1 MFNKYEENAK
11 NILTYPVIYYK
22 FKLNQL
28 VGKERRTAME
38 KYRDK
43 ALPVEERVKDLL
55 ERMTL
60 EEKVAQMATC
70 LYSDLV
76 DDSDGC
82 TSIREMKLSPE
93 KIRKLFENGMGQVA
107 IITACNKD
115 PVDAAAIVNDIQ
127 KIAVEQTRL
136 GIPVIFDA
144 EGAVG
149 LIARDSTHNP
159 MPIGMAASFDPKLVE
174 QMMGL
179 AREQMKAVGVRE
191 VFAPVIDVTR
201 DPRWGRL
208 EETFGEDPYLV
219 SQMGTAFIKGL
230 QGEDLREGVASTAK
244 HFLAYGLSEGGMNMS
259 SCKLSERDIY
269 EQAAM
274 PFEAAVKEA
283 DIAGVMSSYND
294 IDGEPVTGSIRWCR
308 SLLRDKWGFQGLLV
322 QDAGAMPR
330 LAGVQR
336 VVDTMQ
342 EAGILGV
349 KSGLDLELMSD
360 CCFGTA
366 LIAAVRRGLV
376 EEHYIDEACARHLTL
391 KFRLGLFDNPYLD
404 TGKVQ
409 KVFHSPERAAT
420 ARRMAQES
428 IVLLKNDNNI
438 LPLSR
443 EIGKLALIG
452 PQADY
457 LRGLFTNYSHIA
469 IQDVFKVVAQDSLFA
484 NATDEYPIHGV
495 TLKEG
500 ILAKLKASQMVCV
513 PGCSMDSEDTDGIAE
528 AVEAAKNADTI
539 ILAVGSVSGFLT
551 SHNCGEA
558 RDSAT
563 LRLPGAQEALVKA
576 VASLEKPIIL
586 ILIGGRVFGIED
598 VYKKAAAAIEAWPAG
613 EEGGNAIADVLFGD
627 YNPAGRLPVSIPRAV
642 GQVPV
647 YYNHKCGGGRSMPH
661 GSYTDMPCT
670 PMFAF
675 GHGLSY
681 TDFTYSCLTLSSAE
695 ISGNETVEIS
705 CIVEN
710 SGKREGDEVVQLY
723 LCDVTAEISRPD
735 KELKGFLRIHLQSG
749 EAKKVTFRMNISQ
762 MAYYDRKFR
771 YVVEPG
777 LFKVMVGAASDD
789 IRLSGEFRLTGETI
803 IADENNKQFF
813 TEVSAENL

>member
-1 MFNKYEENAK
+1 
-11 NILTYPVIYYK
+11 
-22 FKLNQL
+22 
-28 VGKERRTAME
+28 ME

-43 ALPVEERVKDLL
+43 ALPVEERVADLL
-55 ERMTL
+55 GRMTL

-82 TSIREMKLSPE
+82 TSIREMNLSPE
-93 KIRKLFENGMGQVA
+93 KIGKLFENGMGQVA

-115 PVDAAAIVNDIQ
+115 PADAAAIVNDIQ

-159 MPIGMAASFDPKLVE
+159 MPIGMAASFNPELVE
-174 QMMGL
+174 HMMGL
-179 AREQMKAVGVRE
+179 AREQMKSVGVRE
-191 VFAPVIDVTR
+191 VFAPVIDITR

-219 SQMGTAFIKGL
+219 SRMGTAFIKGL
-230 QGEDLREGVASTAK
+230 QGGDLREGVASTAK
-244 HFLAYGLSEGGMNMS
+244 HFLAYGLSEGGMNMG

-336 VVDTMQ
+336 VADTMQ

-360 CCFGTA
+360 CCFGTT
-366 LIAAVRRGLV
+366 LIDAVHRGLV
-376 EEHYIDEACARHLTL
+376 EEHYINESCARHLTL

-404 TGKVQ
+404 IGKVQ
-409 KVFHSPERAAT
+409 KVFNSPERVAT

-428 IVLLKNDNNI
+428 IVLLKNENNI
-438 LPLSR
+438 LPLNR
-443 EIGKLALIG
+443 ESGKVALIG

-484 NATDEYPIHGV
+484 NATDEYPIRGV

-500 ILAKLKASQMVCV
+500 ILSKLKASQVVCV
-513 PGCSMDSEDTDGIAE
+513 PGCSMDSEDTREIKE
-528 AVEAAKNADTI
+528 AVKAAKSADAI

-563 LRLPGAQEALVKA
+563 LRLPGAQETLVKA
-576 VASLEKPIIL
+576 IAALEKPFIL
-586 ILIGGRVFGIED
+586 VLIGGRIFGIED
-598 VYKKAAAAIEAWPAG
+598 IYNKAAAIIEAWPAG
-613 EEGGNAIADVLFGD
+613 EEGGNAVADVIFGD
-627 YNPAGRLPVSIPRAV
+627 YNPAGRLPVSIPRGV

-681 TDFTYSCLTLSSAE
+681 TYFTYNRLTIKKAQ
-695 ISGNETVEIS
+695 ISGDETVEIS

-710 SGKREGDEVVQLY
+710 SGEREGDEVVQLY
-723 LCDVTAEISRPD
+723 LCDVAADISRPD

-749 EAKKVTFRMNISQ
+749 ETKKVTFRMNISQ
-762 MAYYDRKFR
+762 MAYYDREFR

-789 IRLSGEFRLTGETI
+789 IRLSGELRLTGETMI
-803 IADENNKQFF
+803 VDENKKHFF
-813 TEVSAENL
+813 TDVSVENL